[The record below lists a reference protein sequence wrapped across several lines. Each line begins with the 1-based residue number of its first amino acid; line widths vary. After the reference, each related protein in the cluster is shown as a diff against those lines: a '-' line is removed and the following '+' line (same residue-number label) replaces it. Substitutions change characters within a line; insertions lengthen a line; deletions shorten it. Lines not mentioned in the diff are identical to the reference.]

1 MIGWILLGL
10 VLLFILVLIVRTLR
24 FKPLAQPP
32 VAEAPVSLDHD
43 KIVQDMADMIRC
55 ATVSY
60 PEEERIDRREFAKF
74 EALLAER
81 FPRIYSACSFEK
93 IGKTGLIPLFL
104 KKSRGG
110 DVRRSANRC
119 QVSAQRCAGQ
129 KSEVKQVRFYTQCR
143 GDTLDD
149 RQHRRNIWNVIDKC
163 GRCDRYPDNDRVQ
176 KEHIVPAYRS
186 DRIRDVIDN
195 SDLRNSLDDKKQSEQ
210 EQQCLIVNRLER

>member
-10 VLLFILVLIVRTLR
+10 VLLFILVLIIRTLR

-81 FPRIYSACSFEK
+81 FPRIYSACSF
-93 IGKTGLIPLFL
+93 
-104 KKSRGG
+104 
-110 DVRRSANRC
+110 
-119 QVSAQRCAGQ
+119 
-129 KSEVKQVRFYTQCR
+129 
-143 GDTLDD
+143 
-149 RQHRRNIWNVIDKC
+149 
-163 GRCDRYPDNDRVQ
+163 
-176 KEHIVPAYRS
+176 
-186 DRIRDVIDN
+186 
-195 SDLRNSLDDKKQSEQ
+195 
-210 EQQCLIVNRLER
+210 